1 MEKNIK
7 HFLIY
12 TLVSLMTI
20 GTLTSAVFA
29 VQVPYKI
36 ICHHTP
42 GNNVTIEFQNIQAYT
57 GHLGTPHNDQTF
69 DTDGP
74 CVQTTPSNTI
84 SLTPTL
90 TSILT
95 PTPTRVIIPT
105 DVITP
110 TPTEAIIPT
119 PTDVIIPTPT
129 IGGGII
135 IDCPGQGN
143 CEVVINPTPT
153 ATQSA
158 TITPTPTTEPG
169 RGGTSDVTPTPTPA
183 PTATQAVL
191 GTKDQAVLGAST
203 MAGTGAFLPNL
214 MNIMLTMGMLSLS
227 GGSLLYAK
235 TKKSEN

>member
-12 TLVSLMTI
+12 TLVSLMTV
-20 GTLTSAVFA
+20 GTVTSAVFA

-42 GNNVTIEFQNIQAYT
+42 GNNVTLEFQNLQSYE

-74 CVQTTPSNTI
+74 CVQTSPTNSVSTTPTITQAVTPS
-84 SLTPTL
+84 PTQ
-90 TSILT
+90 I
-95 PTPTRVIIPT
+95 
-105 DVITP
+105 ITP
-110 TPTEAIIPT
+110 TE
-119 PTDVIIPTPT
+119 VITPTPT

-135 IDCPGQGN
+135 IDCPGQGE
-143 CEVVINPTPT
+143 CELVINPTPT
-153 ATQSA
+153 ATPSA
-158 TITPTPTTEPG
+158 TPTPTTEPG
-169 RGGTSDVTPTPTPA
+169 RGGTSDSTPTPTP
-183 PTATQAVL
+183 TVTQVV
-191 GTKDQAVLGAST
+191 TRSKDQAVLGAST

-214 MNIMLTMGMLSLS
+214 MNIMFSIGMLSLS

-235 TKKSEN
+235 TKKSKN